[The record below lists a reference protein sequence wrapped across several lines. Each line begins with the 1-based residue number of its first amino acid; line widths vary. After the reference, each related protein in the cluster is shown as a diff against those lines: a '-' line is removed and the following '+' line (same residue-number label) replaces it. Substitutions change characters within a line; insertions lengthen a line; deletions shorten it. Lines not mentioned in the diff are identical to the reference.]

1 MVNNYGSLTDVS
13 VQAALVK
20 AQEKPQQWTVYLVP
34 ANGTKR
40 TDAQN
45 RLYRRLLQKFAQQQG
60 RSVAYWNEYLV
71 EKFLGHTEVSTE
83 DGITLHTLVSTSD
96 LSVEEFSGFLNAC
109 LVMASEMQVR

>member
-1 MVNNYGSLTDVS
+1 MVNLYGSLADAAI
-13 VQAALVK
+13 QADLSK
-20 AQEKPQQWTVYLVP
+20 AQEKPHRWTVYLVE
-34 ANGTKR
+34 ANGAKR

-71 EKFLGHTEVSTE
+71 ERFLGYVDVVTE
-83 DGITLHTLVSTSD
+83 DGITLHALASTSE

-109 LVMASEMQVR
+109 LVLAAEMQIR